1 MFLSLL
7 SYKKHNDSILR
18 PIGAGLSILYPLL
31 IGLICN
37 NLAISQFGVLGAFSY
52 LGFQRISM
60 VYNLKSTSY
69 HGLSLI
75 AAFLL
80 GIFVSKAIFLLPFV
94 IAILN
99 IIGFLVIKIF
109 DIPKP
114 GHFFV
119 IMVFATATNINLPL
133 HDLPKT
139 SFYLSI
145 GVISGMIN
153 ALILSS
159 IEKLPW
165 QSPKSTFQSLSFKD
179 KYYVMIYNRPRVWVD
194 AINFTFILFIAGYI
208 AYLLRDN
215 FGYWVLISSA
225 AVLSG
230 EELEIIKH
238 RYLGRIVGSVLGLL
252 IGTVL
257 VSFPLS
263 MLTVMILLLI
273 LNILV
278 EYFMPRNYALANIFT
293 NPLVLLLSLL
303 THQQNHTALILGRLN
318 GVIIGSLLVALLI
331 GMMHYALKTNDS
343 EF

>member
-1 MFLSLL
+1 MILGLL
-7 SYKKHNDSILR
+7 SYKQHHDSILR
-18 PIGAGLSILYPLL
+18 PIGAGLSILYPLM
-31 IGLICN
+31 IGLLCH
-37 NLAISQFGVLGAFSY
+37 NLAISQFGILGAFSY
-52 LGFQRISM
+52 LAYQRISL
-60 VYNLKSTSY
+60 VYNLKATAY
-69 HGLSLI
+69 HGVSLI
-75 AAFLL
+75 AAFSL
-80 GIFVSKAIFLLPFV
+80 GIFVAKGIFLLPFV
-94 IAILN
+94 IALLN
-99 IIGFLVIKIF
+99 IIGFLIIKIY

-119 IMVFATATNINLPL
+119 IMVFATATNVHLPL
-133 HDLPKT
+133 SDLPKIIV
-139 SFYLSI
+139 YLGI
-145 GVISGMIN
+145 GVLSGMLN
-153 ALILSS
+153 ATLLSC

-165 QSPKSTFQSLSFKD
+165 QGQQTAFQKLSFKD
-179 KYYVMIYNRPRVWVD
+179 KYYVMIYKRPRILID

-230 EELEIIKH
+230 EEIDIIKH
-238 RYLGRIVGSVLGLL
+238 RYLGRIVGSIVGLL
-252 IGTVL
+252 IGTIL
-257 VSFPLS
+257 VSLPLS
-263 MLTVMILLLI
+263 MLAVIFLLLF

-318 GVIIGSLLVALLI
+318 GVIIGSLLVAVFI
-331 GMMHYALKTNDS
+331 SMMHYALRTNDS